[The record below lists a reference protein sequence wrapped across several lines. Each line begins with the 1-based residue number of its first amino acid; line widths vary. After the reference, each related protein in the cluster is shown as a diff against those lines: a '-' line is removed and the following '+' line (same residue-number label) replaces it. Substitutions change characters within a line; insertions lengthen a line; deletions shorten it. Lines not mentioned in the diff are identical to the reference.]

1 MGIDYASVMASY
13 INDIKPFHTKIF
25 GINVILRYTDNA
37 NANVVEVTRS
47 NITHIVDT
55 QPRFNGYD
63 YPGYDIYPYDVPL
76 FGTSLARMPMLY
88 PEPESHTYQAIA
100 DIIPGDVITYPPGY
114 SYGID
119 TMYVYIDNE
128 LVPDGVAQIEPIDY
142 NNISLSDGARTFS
155 TTISSSVYIPAGAVI
170 TLSTHAGDI
179 DNMLWSELDNS
190 GFVSHLLD
198 HHGFDL
204 ANNDYITGTA
214 STPTNV
220 PGNANN
226 NMAMVHVSEVFSIT
240 LI

>member
-1 MGIDYASVMASY
+1 MGVDYASVMASY

-25 GINVILRYTDNA
+25 GINVILRYVD
-37 NANVVEVTRS
+37 NVVVALTEVTRS
-47 NITHIVDT
+47 AITHIVDT
-55 QPRFNGYD
+55 HPRFNGYD
-63 YPGYDIYPYDVPL
+63 YPGYDIHPYDVPL

-100 DIIPGDVITYPPGY
+100 GIVPGDIITYPPGY

-119 TMYVYIDNE
+119 TVYMYIDNE

-142 NNISLSDGARTFS
+142 NNILLSDGVRSFS
-155 TTISSSVYIPAGAVI
+155 ASVSSSVYIPAGATI

-179 DNMLWSELDNS
+179 DNMLWNELDNS

-204 ANNDYITGTA
+204 ANDDYIDVGG
-214 STPTNV
+214 SVPTNV
-220 PGNANN
+220 PTSANDN
-226 NMAMVHVSEVFSIT
+226 IATVHVSEVFSIT